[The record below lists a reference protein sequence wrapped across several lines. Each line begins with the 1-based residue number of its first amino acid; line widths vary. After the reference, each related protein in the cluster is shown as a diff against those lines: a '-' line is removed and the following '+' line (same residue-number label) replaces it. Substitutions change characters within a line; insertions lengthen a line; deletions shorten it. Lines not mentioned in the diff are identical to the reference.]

1 MDRKTLNTTL
11 SNILTEIEGLNGTLI
26 ASSFMDIAKEPDKYN
41 ILIMDSC
48 FRAEKIACKIRNL
61 ICQSTGIRKMDLL
74 KLVSLEHDIQIHQCA
89 ETGIIDVKFPSLLPK
104 KRRSENSHFML
115 DALYAAL
122 DEYDNTFG
130 FSKINDNVI
139 CMTHYYSSE
148 ASNKIR
154 DYDNFETKDI
164 IDLIATYTMV
174 DDSGKYCTSFSCT
187 KHGDDDF
194 TCITILDKNLFP
206 KWLVCSGFTS
216 ATNA

>member
-11 SNILTEIEGLNGTLI
+11 NNILTEIEGLNGTLT
-26 ASSFMDIAKEPDKYN
+26 ASSFMDIKKEPDKYN

-61 ICQSTGIRKMDLL
+61 ICQSTGISKMELM
-74 KLVSLEHDIQIHQCA
+74 KLVSVEHDIQICQYA
-89 ETGIIDVKFPSLLPK
+89 ETGTINIKFPSLLPK

-122 DEYDNTFG
+122 YEYDNKVG
-130 FSKINDNVI
+130 FNKIQDNVI
-139 CMTHYYSSE
+139 CMPHYYSNE
-148 ASNKIR
+148 ASCKIR

-174 DDSGKYCTSFSCT
+174 DDSGKYMVE
-187 KHGDDDF
+187 K
-194 TCITILDKNLFP
+194 
-206 KWLVCSGFTS
+206 
-216 ATNA
+216 